1 MRAQKAQTKMLS
13 RKLRMLVLML
23 YVLQNQVKK
32 KTTKIGVTTNRLD
45 QWSDD
50 HVLKLQ
56 RSFLRAMIEIIQNE
70 VNTLDPV
77 YITNSEIC
85 WLWNLIGGIY
95 KPMVQYTWICQ
106 EILGNNAKSIW
117 KDLMYQLQNKR
128 VEWHF
133 CRDKTIRKRY
143 CCHIM
148 SSDVEI

>member
-32 KTTKIGVTTNRLD
+32 KKKTTKIGVTTNWLD

-85 WLWNLIGGIY
+85 RLWNLIGGI
-95 KPMVQYTWICQ
+95 
-106 EILGNNAKSIW
+106 L
-117 KDLMYQLQNKR
+117 
-128 VEWHF
+128 
-133 CRDKTIRKRY
+133 
-143 CCHIM
+143 
-148 SSDVEI
+148 

>member
-23 YVLQNQVKK
+23 HVLQNQVKK
-32 KTTKIGVTTNRLD
+32 KTTKIGVTTNLLD

-56 RSFLRAMIEIIQNE
+56 RSFLRAMIEIIQTE

-77 YITNSEIC
+77 YINNSEIC
-85 WLWNLIGGIY
+85 WLWNWIGGIY

-117 KDLMYQLQNKR
+117 KDLMYQLHNKR

-133 CRDKTIRKRY
+133 CRDKTICKRY

>member
-32 KTTKIGVTTNRLD
+32 KTTKIGVTTNWLD

-56 RSFLRAMIEIIQNE
+56 QSFLRAMIEIIQTE

-77 YITNSEIC
+77 YINNSEIC
-85 WLWNLIGGIY
+85 WLWN
-95 KPMVQYTWICQ
+95 
-106 EILGNNAKSIW
+106 
-117 KDLMYQLQNKR
+117 
-128 VEWHF
+128 
-133 CRDKTIRKRY
+133 
-143 CCHIM
+143 
-148 SSDVEI
+148 